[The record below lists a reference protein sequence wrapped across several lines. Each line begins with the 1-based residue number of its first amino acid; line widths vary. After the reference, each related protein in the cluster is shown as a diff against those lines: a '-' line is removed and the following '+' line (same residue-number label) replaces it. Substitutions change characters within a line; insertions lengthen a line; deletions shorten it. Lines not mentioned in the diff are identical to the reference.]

1 MYSLAQQQPTSVF
14 KKEKRGRNKSP
25 STFLQGFKGWEMK
38 LTCPAAQD
46 RGRPHSERDEGFHLQ
61 TGSFTSISDNSVVI
75 RPLNPHWAL
84 GGGAVPAPPSLGT
97 FITRPVPPQGTL
109 RAAVPAPPSLS
120 TFVTRPLNPYWALK
134 AEQAQLHHLQD
145 GPAPPSPSTFVT
157 QPLPLEHLCNAA
169 SPPHG
174 ALRAAAAPGSVP
186 HAARL
191 QGSEGLRKVHQH
203 LLA

>member
-1 MYSLAQQQPTSVF
+1 
-14 KKEKRGRNKSP
+14 
-25 STFLQGFKGWEMK
+25 MK

-61 TGSFTSISDNSVVI
+61 TGSFTSISGNSVVT

-97 FITRPVPPQGTL
+97 FITWPVPPQGTL

-120 TFVTRPLNPYWALK
+120 TFETRPLKPILGSESRA
-134 AEQAQLHHLQD
+134 
-145 GPAPPSPSTFVT
+145 GPAPPSPGWSGSTI
-157 QPLPLEHLCNAA
+157 PEHLCNSASPPEHLCNAA